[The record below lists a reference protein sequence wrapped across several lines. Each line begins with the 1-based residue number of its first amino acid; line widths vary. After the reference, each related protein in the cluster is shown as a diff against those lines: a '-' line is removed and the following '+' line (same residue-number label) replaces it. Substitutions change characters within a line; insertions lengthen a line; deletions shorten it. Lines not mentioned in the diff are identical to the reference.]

1 MRRFFIEE
9 IESREGNCVITGS
22 EARHISR
29 VLRMG
34 KGDRLILMD
43 GKGNRFETLIESVRK
58 NEIHAVIER
67 RLPGPSPSPVEI
79 DLCQALLK
87 TGSMDFLIEKTSE
100 LGVDRIIPFSSER
113 TVVNLDG
120 DRAVARVR
128 RWKEIS
134 RAAAKQSDRIRPVE
148 ISPPIPFQELTERFS
163 QVSGLKVVMWEDEEK
178 RDLKKVLRS
187 SPEKDRIIGMVGP
200 EGGFSE
206 RDIKRA
212 REAGFISV
220 SAGNRILRAET
231 AAITLVAIVQYEW
244 GDLSLIK

>member
-9 IESREGNCVITGS
+9 IESRDGYCVISGS
-22 EARHISR
+22 EAGHISR

-34 KGDRLILMD
+34 RGDRLILMD
-43 GKGNRFETLIESVRK
+43 GKGNRFETLIESASQK
-58 NEIHAVIER
+58 EILAVIER
-67 RLPGPSPSPVEI
+67 RLPGPAPSPVEI

-87 TGSMDFLIEKTSE
+87 SRAMDFLIEKTSE
-100 LGVDRIIPFSSER
+100 LGVDRIIPFFSER
-113 TVVNLDG
+113 TVVTLDG
-120 DRAVARVR
+120 ERAAARVR
-128 RWKEIS
+128 RWKGIS
-134 RAAAKQSDRIRPVE
+134 RAAAKQSDRIRPAE
-148 ISPPIPFQELTERFS
+148 ISPPVSIQELTDRFR
-163 QVSGLKVVMWEDEEK
+163 QVNGLKVVMWEDEET
-178 RDLKKVLRS
+178 RDLKELLRS
-187 SPEKDRIIGMVGP
+187 SPEKQRVIGMVGP

-244 GDLSLIK
+244 GDLSLI